1 MGTTSCQ
8 MTIISW
14 IFFLSFYKR
23 QKFII
28 WFWHLFWVV
37 CWRKVCYFCLRKE
50 SWALATKN
58 CVHSNYLI
66 SMFFLHASWW
76 KGMGCQCCN
85 FSVFHL
91 VQKKHPVFALSSP
104 AWVYMAS
111 EFCPWGTEI
120 THFSICCSPT
130 SVLSAGIMAP
140 MHLHW
145 K

>member
-14 IFFLSFYKR
+14 IFFFITLQKTKVHNLILAFVLSGLLKKSLLFLFKKR
-23 QKFII
+23 K
-28 WFWHLFWVV
+28 LST
-37 CWRKVCYFCLRKE
+37 CNK
-50 SWALATKN
+50 T
-58 CVHSNYLI
+58 VHSNYLI

-76 KGMGCQCCN
+76 KGMGCQRCN